1 MRAGRLHEYRKPLA
15 VDEVPRPTPGAGRVV
30 IRVEGAGFCHSDL
43 HIISGDIQILPR
55 MPLTLGHENAGTV
68 SAIGDGVD
76 AVKEGDHVAVYG
88 GWGDGFCDY
97 RAAGE
102 ENLCPTMQWVGLS
115 QHEGGDAEYLLV
127 PTSVSRKAE
136 RFRAQGGCASH

>member
-1 MRAGRLHEYRKPLA
+1 MRRTHMRAGRLHEYRKPLA
-15 VDEVPRPTPGAGRVV
+15 IDEVPRPTPGAGRVV

-76 AVKEGDHVAVYG
+76 AVKEGDHLAVY
-88 GWGDGFCDY
+88 
-97 RAAGE
+97 AGATDSAITAP
-102 ENLCPTMQWVGLS
+102 L
-115 QHEGGDAEYLLV
+115 ARR
-127 PTSVSRKAE
+127 TS
-136 RFRAQGGCASH
+136 AQRCSGSDC